1 MAYFIFQKD
10 RDGMEGT
17 LYRIAENESS
27 LNNLNIEKSH
37 YKIIEETENNFNLV
51 KYSNKSVFCYNQNI
65 ITYKDEIRNFTKKS
79 LEQYINNYKKQ
90 ILNYLDVNKNHAL
103 FNIWNDN
110 YNQLDNFNLNS
121 IEYPFNKSLE
131 QHFKDQNL
139 PSFSPLQIP

>member
-1 MAYFIFQKD
+1 MKFPF
-10 RDGMEGT
+10 
-17 LYRIAENESS
+17 L
-27 LNNLNIEKSH
+27 
-37 YKIIEETENNFNLV
+37 
-51 KYSNKSVFCYNQNI
+51 
-65 ITYKDEIRNFTKKS
+65 NFTKKS

-103 FNIWNDN
+103 FNIWNDY